1 MSVRSPPSSRHH
13 VRIRKS
19 IVPCSQGDSDSVL
32 SEWCCVSGNSVSAY
46 SMLMAARPLTRNR
59 QFITSHYPTL
69 KQHNPDLP
77 ILIRQAKGTPARVFA
92 RFGARCLLVLGVMSL
107 IGAFRCRAR
116 SREECRG
123 RGSLILGRRVKVLAA
138 AVRRMITNT
147 IFLRRDTAVSLIAK
161 LLLFEVTVRMH
172 DSGVTVFPS
181 GTCTVSSQ
189 NSTRSM
195 ICPGAMYLRL
205 KTIPSYMSLQL
216 RAPELALTRRVARR
230 FPVSGLN

>member
-1 MSVRSPPSSRHH
+1 
-13 VRIRKS
+13 
-19 IVPCSQGDSDSVL
+19 
-32 SEWCCVSGNSVSAY
+32 
-46 SMLMAARPLTRNR
+46 MLMAARPLTRNR

-123 RGSLILGRRVKVLAA
+123 RGSLILGRRVKDLAA

-161 LLLFEVTVRMH
+161 LR
-172 DSGVTVFPS
+172 
-181 GTCTVSSQ
+181 
-189 NSTRSM
+189 
-195 ICPGAMYLRL
+195 
-205 KTIPSYMSLQL
+205 
-216 RAPELALTRRVARR
+216 
-230 FPVSGLN
+230 